1 MYSGQWTGIFNRS
14 SNTWKV
20 QGQVVSEWRLKVVE
34 LLRGRKGGS
43 EGGREGEREGG
54 RERGRE
60 KKDG

>member
-1 MYSGQWTGIFNRS
+1 MYSGQWTGVFNRF

-34 LLRGRKGGS
+34 LLRGRKEGC

-54 RERGRE
+54 RERGRK